1 MYKNVNNYQINFTEG
16 LVKSK
21 YIFRRQEISFV
32 IGGIHM
38 SGHSK
43 WANIKIK
50 KGKTDAQ
57 RGKAFTKLG
66 REIAIAVKAGG
77 PNPDANSRLK
87 DVIAKAKAANMPNDN
102 IARSIKKASGEEG
115 GAVYEEITYEGYGPG
130 GVAVIVEAATDNRN
144 RTAGDVRHYFDKFG
158 GNLGQSG
165 SVSFMFNKKGV
176 ILIENDGQV
185 SEDNL
190 MMETL
195 DAGAED
201 FSTEEDYFEITT
213 DPNDFSKVREA
224 LETRGYNFLEADVE
238 MVPTVYTK
246 LTDAKQIE
254 LMDKLIENLED
265 MDDVQNVWSNWEQ
278 E

>member
-1 MYKNVNNYQINFTEG
+1 
-16 LVKSK
+16 
-21 YIFRRQEISFV
+21 
-32 IGGIHM
+32 M

-50 KGKTDAQ
+50 KGKSDAQ

-66 REIAIAVKAGG
+66 RELAIAVKSGG

-102 IARSIKKASGEEG
+102 IMRSIKKAAGEGEG
-115 GAVYEEITYEGYGPG
+115 NNYEEISYEGYGPG

-144 RTAGDVRHYFDKFG
+144 RTAGDIRHYFDKFG

-176 ILIENDGQV
+176 ILIEKEGKIT
-185 SEDNL
+185 EDDL
-190 MMETL
+190 MMEAL
-195 DAGAED
+195 EAGAED
-201 FSTEEDYFEITT
+201 FTTEEDYFEITT

-224 LETRGYNFLEADVE
+224 LEAKGYEFMEAEVSMLPVTMTR
-238 MVPTVYTK
+238 

-254 LMDKLIENLED
+254 QMDRLIENLED
-265 MDDVQNVWSNWEQ
+265 MDDVQNVWHNWDQ
-278 E
+278 EE